1 MASITEKIQSLKDVV
16 SNDVRQYIRP
26 DPERLSQYQ
35 ASLFADEKALS
46 YLKIERALAEE
57 TIKHFNLGYDKERD
71 AIVIPVFKNKEL
83 VNLRYRIITPKDRQ
97 PKYLQEKDCEVWMYN
112 EQGIDEGLKKQAV
125 LIVEGEF
132 DCMSVWQSGIKNVV
146 SPASG
151 KDSYGIWLELLDPI
165 SEIYIAY
172 DNDKPGKDAS
182 YKFAERVGVEK
193 CKEVS
198 YPDDIKDANEYFQKQ
213 NKDDFKLRIA
223 EARPFYTRKYNDL
236 LDVISLLR
244 DDQQEKL
251 EIDIMPDV
259 KLTPDHLISMAGSTN
274 AGKTMYALNITKRLV
289 EKGVPTLVLPY
300 ERGVQ
305 TVGARFLQILL
316 EKTED
321 EMKHLPSDDWE
332 KMIRKVSKTPVYFS
346 LPKKDEFSDLI
357 IKAKRILGIRA
368 VVIDHLDYMIR
379 GGTGT
384 EESAIRTTLHELK
397 SLAIEQQIMMFV
409 VTHTR
414 RIHQAG
420 SEGKKKPTLHDIR
433 GSSSV
438 EQDSETV
445 IILDKYSD
453 TEMEVDV
460 QKNKGKMSS
469 KIYTVDYDTGLM
481 GAVTDKATSLDD
493 F

>member
-1 MASITEKIQSLKDVV
+1 MV
-16 SNDVRQYIRP
+16 STDVRDYIRP
-26 DPERLSQYQ
+26 DPQRLEAYK
-35 ASLFADEKALS
+35 ANLFESETALS
-46 YLKIERALAEE
+46 YLKIERGLADE
-57 TIKHFNLGYDKERD
+57 TIKNFQLGYDKDRE

-83 VNLRYRIITPKDRQ
+83 VNIRYRIINPKERQ

-112 EQGIDEGLKKQAV
+112 DVGIDEGLKKQAV
-125 LIVEGEF
+125 LVVEGEF
-132 DCMSVWQSGIKNVV
+132 DCMSVWQSGTKNVV

-165 SEIYIAY
+165 PEVYIAY
-172 DNDKPGKDAS
+172 DNDKPGKEAS
-182 YKFAERVGVEK
+182 YKFAERVGIEK

-198 YPDDIKDANEYFQKQ
+198 YPDEIKDANEYFQKH
-213 NKDDFKLRIA
+213 NRDDFRKRIA

-236 LDVISLLR
+236 LDVINLLR

-251 EIDIMPDV
+251 ELDIMPEV
-259 KLTPDHLISMAGSTN
+259 KLTPDHLVSMAGSTN
-274 AGKTMYALNITKRLV
+274 AGKTMYALNVTKKLV
-289 EKGVPTLVLPY
+289 EKDIPTLVLPY
-300 ERGVQ
+300 ERGIQ

-321 EMKHLPSDDWE
+321 EMKHLPSDEWE

-346 LPKKDEFSDLI
+346 LPKKDEFAELI

-379 GGTGT
+379 GGAGN
-384 EESAIRTTLHELK
+384 EEANIRTTLHELK
-397 SLAIEQQIMMFV
+397 TLAIEQQIMMFV

-433 GSSSV
+433 GSSSI

-453 TEMEVDV
+453 NEMEVDI
-460 QKNKGKMSS
+460 QKNKGKMVS

-481 GAVTDKATSLDD
+481 GGATEKATSLDD